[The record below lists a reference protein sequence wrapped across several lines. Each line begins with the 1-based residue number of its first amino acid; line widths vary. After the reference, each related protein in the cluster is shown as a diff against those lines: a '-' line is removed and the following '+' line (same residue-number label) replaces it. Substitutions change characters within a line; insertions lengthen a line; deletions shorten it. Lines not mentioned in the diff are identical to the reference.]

1 MQKRKDINFHVS
13 MDFNNITRFLKV
25 SKYDFVLHLST
36 FANGLAFSEIEGVT
50 SPAYRIL
57 RTKDTNKYNPYFLNF
72 IFTSNQFINKLVP
85 ITFGLRVGKTIKFDD
100 LVNVENNFT
109 LIEEQNKIVCILNSL
124 NSQISLLKRLW
135 FCSKNQL
142 FYVKKTAFL
151 LKNTFVWFQDKVEN
165 LLNYTRPDKY
175 ITKLKEPLNKGKIP
189 VLTANKS
196 FILGYTNESNYY
208 DSECIIFDDFTLLN
222 KYVNFK
228 FLVKSS
234 AIKILNLKKIENN
247 LLFIFNVLN
256 SLKMVSDGHNRH
268 YIQKIQKLNLI
279 IPEYIEQNKIA
290 LFSKLFDTN
299 ISLLKRK

>member
-1 MQKRKDINFHVS
+1 
-13 MDFNNITRFLKV
+13 
-25 SKYDFVLHLST
+25 
-36 FANGLAFSEIEGVT
+36 
-50 SPAYRIL
+50 
-57 RTKDTNKYNPYFLNF
+57 
-72 IFTSNQFINKLVP
+72 
-85 ITFGLRVGKTIKFDD
+85 
-100 LVNVENNFT
+100 
-109 LIEEQNKIVCILNSL
+109 
-124 NSQISLLKRLW
+124 LLKRKLE
-135 FCSKNQL
+135 KLENI
-142 FYVKKTAFL
+142 
-151 LKNTFVWFQDKVEN
+151 KNTLLNKMFANEKNLKPHVRFKEFTNDWFQDKVEN

-256 SLKMVSDGHNRH
+256 SLNMVSDGHNRH
-268 YIQKIQKLNLI
+268 YIQKIQKLNLV

-299 ISLLKRK
+299 ISLLKRKIEKMENIKQTLLNKMFVQ